1 MSKRNTKSTNRKPR
15 MSADAARAEGT
26 AKNAQAKMARKP
38 KAAKDSG
45 RMSGLDAA
53 AKVLA
58 DAGKPMRCKQI
69 VETAITKGLWRSGGK
84 TPHAT
89 VYAAIIR
96 EIAAKKKDARFKK
109 VDRGMFTVN
118 G

>member
-1 MSKRNTKSTNRKPR
+1 MSKRIMKKANTKAKAVRKAKPAKETTN
-15 MSADAARAEGT
+15 
-26 AKNAQAKMARKP
+26 
-38 KAAKDSG
+38 G

-53 AKVLA
+53 AKVLK
-58 DAGKPMRCKQI
+58 DAGKPMRCKEI
-69 VETAITKGLWRSGGK
+69 VDAAIAKGYWRSGGK

-96 EIAAKKKDARFKK
+96 EIAAKKKEARFKK
-109 VDRGMFTVN
+109 VERGMFATN

>member
-1 MSKRNTKSTNRKPR
+1 MSKRNTKKTNTK
-15 MSADAARAEGT
+15 AKAARKAKPSKTT
-26 AKNAQAKMARKP
+26 AN
-38 KAAKDSG
+38 G

-58 DAGKPMRCKQI
+58 DAGKPMRCKEI
-69 VETAITKGLWRSGGK
+69 VDTAIAKGYWSSGGK

-96 EIAAKKKDARFKK
+96 EIAAKKKEARFTK
-109 VDRGMFTVN
+109 VERGMFAAN

>member
-1 MSKRNTKSTNRKPR
+1 MSKRNTKNTNRKPR
-15 MSADAARAEGT
+15 MSADAARTEGA

-38 KAAKDSG
+38 KPAKDNG

-58 DAGKPMRCKQI
+58 DAGKPMRCKEI
-69 VETAITKGLWRSGGK
+69 VETAIAKGLWRSGGK

-96 EIAAKKKDARFKK
+96 EIAAKKKDARFTKT
-109 VDRGMFTVN
+109 DRGLFTVSK
-118 G
+118 